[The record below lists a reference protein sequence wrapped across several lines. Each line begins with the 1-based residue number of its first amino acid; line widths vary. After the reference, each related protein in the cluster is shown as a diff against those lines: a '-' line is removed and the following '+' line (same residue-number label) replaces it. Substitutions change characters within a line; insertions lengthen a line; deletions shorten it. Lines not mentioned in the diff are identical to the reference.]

1 MQYGRSIECCKEA
14 LSIKTAM
21 ADQPGKY
28 QCYLA
33 FGKTYN
39 NLGHYRK
46 AIHYAN
52 RSLKMGEE
60 LEFGDGAPLSIIGN
74 ALYYQG
80 LFEESIEYF
89 TKDLQLY
96 VRQPEII
103 AAKETATR
111 TLILHISHWGRLKNQ
126 SSIVKG
132 HSKS

>member
-1 MQYGRSIECCKEA
+1 
-14 LSIKTAM
+14 
-21 ADQPGKY
+21 
-28 QCYLA
+28 
-33 FGKTYN
+33 
-39 NLGHYRK
+39 
-46 AIHYAN
+46 
-52 RSLKMGEE
+52 MGEE
-60 LEFGDGAPLSIIGN
+60 LEFGDGAPLSIFGN